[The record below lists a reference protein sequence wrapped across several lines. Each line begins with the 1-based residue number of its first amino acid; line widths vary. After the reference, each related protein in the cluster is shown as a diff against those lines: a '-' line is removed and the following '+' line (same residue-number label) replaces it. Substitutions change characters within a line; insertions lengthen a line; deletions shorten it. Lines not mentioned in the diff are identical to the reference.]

1 MAHIAVP
8 SLLVGRR
15 RPLIQAHQRL
25 PALMLLL
32 AGTAG
37 CITLV
42 VALVP
47 GVHFAYRDR
56 PLHIAIE
63 TTATLVAL
71 LVAFLVAGRF
81 GRSRSLSDLVLLTG
95 LAILATANLAFGA
108 VPATFRE
115 AEPGTA
121 STWAAVFGHVFGA
134 GVLAAAAFVSARPVA
149 RPRRLAAVGLGSAL
163 AVLVA
168 IGAGTAAFASQLP
181 KGVDTPPIQPS
192 GSQLTGNAVL
202 LALQLVTMVAY
213 AVAAVGFARRTLRA
227 SDELM
232 MWLALGTTL
241 SVFAR
246 LNYFL
251 YPSLYS
257 RWVYVGDA
265 FRLLFYLLLLTG
277 AAREIAG
284 YWRGL
289 VEAAALDER
298 RRIARDLHDGL
309 AQELAFI
316 KRRASTLADR
326 EPSSV
331 SVQVAAASD
340 RALFEA
346 RRAIAALSRP
356 LDEQLH
362 LLLGPALEATAAR
375 LSVPVSLSMEPGI
388 VVEPA
393 VQEALL
399 RIATEA
405 VSNAAHHS
413 GAASIAIELRR
424 DPRIRLRVVDD
435 GVGFDPTAVKQTL
448 AGGFGLISM
457 RERAAALGAEI
468 DIASAPGAGTTVE
481 VVLA

>member
-1 MAHIAVP
+1 MLVIAV
-8 SLLVGRR
+8 
-15 RPLIQAHQRL
+15 A
-25 PALMLLL
+25 
-32 AGTAG
+32 AGS
-37 CITLV
+37 ITLL

-47 GVHFAYRDR
+47 AVQFAYRDR

-63 TTATLVAL
+63 TTATLIAL

-81 GRSRSLSDLVLLTG
+81 GRSRSASDLVLLTA

-108 VPATFRE
+108 VPATFQE
-115 AEPGTA
+115 SGPGNA
-121 STWAAVFGHVFGA
+121 PTWAAVFSHVLGA
-134 GVLAAAAFVSARPVA
+134 GVLAAAASVPARRLPRPVHTA
-149 RPRRLAAVGLGSAL
+149 AL
-163 AVLVA
+163 AL
-168 IGAGTAAFASQLP
+168 GTALFALATIGVGTAVFASHLP
-181 KGVDTPPIQPS
+181 AGVDYPPTHPT
-192 GSQLTGNAVL
+192 GSQLSANAVL
-202 LALQLVTMVAY
+202 LAFQLVTMVAY
-213 AVAAVGFARRTLRA
+213 AVAAVGFARRTLRTG
-227 SDELM
+227 DELM

-257 RWVYVGDA
+257 SWVYVGDA
-265 FRLLFYLLLLTG
+265 FRLLFYLLLLAG
-277 AAREIAG
+277 AAREIVG

-289 VEAAALDER
+289 AEAAALEER

-326 EPSSV
+326 EPSSM
-331 SVQVAAASD
+331 SAQVAAAAD

-362 LLLGPALEATAAR
+362 ELLGPALEATAAR
-375 LSVPVSLSMEPGI
+375 LSASVSLSMEPDI

-393 VQEALL
+393 TQEALL

-405 VSNAAHHS
+405 VSNAARHS
-413 GAASIAIELRR
+413 GAQSISVELRR
-424 DPRIRLRVVDD
+424 DPRVRLRIADD
-435 GVGFDPTAVKQTL
+435 GVGFDPNGVKHTL
-448 AGGFGLISM
+448 AGGFGLVSM
-457 RERAAALGAEI
+457 RERAVALGA
-468 DIASAPGAGTTVE
+468 DLTIASAPGAGTTVE
-481 VVLA
+481 VVLG

>member
-1 MAHIAVP
+1 MAALAIA
-8 SLLVGRR
+8 
-15 RPLIQAHQRL
+15 
-25 PALMLLL
+25 
-32 AGTAG
+32 AGSVTA
-37 CITLV
+37 I

-47 GVHFAYRDR
+47 GVHFAYRDK

-63 TTATLVAL
+63 TTATLVAM
-71 LVAFLVAGRF
+71 LVAFLVAGRY
-81 GRSRSLSDLVLLTG
+81 GRSKRLEDLLLTTA
-95 LAILATANLAFGA
+95 LTILAAANLAFGA
-108 VPATFRE
+108 VSATFGGT
-115 AEPGTA
+115 EPGIV
-121 STWAAVFGHVFGA
+121 STWSAVFGHVIGV
-134 GVLAAAAFVSARPVA
+134 GVLAAAAFVPT
-149 RPRRLAAVGLGSAL
+149 RRIEHPLRAGAIALGGAI
-163 AVLVA
+163 AIVTA
-168 IGAGTAAFASQLP
+168 IGIGAEVFESWLP
-181 KGVDTPPIQPS
+181 KGVDTPPTS
-192 GSQLTGNAVL
+192 VRSSQLSAHTGL

-213 AVAAVGFARRTLRA
+213 GVAAVGFARRAMRTG
-227 SDELM
+227 DELM

-257 RWVYVGDA
+257 SWVYVGDA
-265 FRLLFYLLLLTG
+265 FRLLFYLLLLAG
-277 AAREIAG
+277 AAREIVG
-284 YWRGL
+284 YWGGL
-289 VEAAALDER
+289 AQAAALEER

-326 EPSSV
+326 EPSSM
-331 SVQVAAASD
+331 SSQIAGAAD

-362 LLLGPALEATAAR
+362 ELLVPALEATAAR
-375 LSVPVSLSMEPGI
+375 LSVPISVSMQPGI

-413 GAASIAIELRR
+413 GADTIMIELTR
-424 DPRIRLRVVDD
+424 DPRVRLRITDD
-435 GVGFDPTAVKQTL
+435 GVGFEPAAVKHTL
-448 AGGFGLISM
+448 AGGFGLVSM
-457 RERAAALGAEI
+457 RERAAALGAVLTI
-468 DIASAPGAGTTVE
+468 KSAPGAGTTIE
-481 VVLA
+481 VVLS